1 MERYRRDSRD
11 SVVKSIDNG
20 LTVLEYLSSK
30 SEGVKIT
37 KICKDL
43 GINITAVYRILKTMK
58 KRGFVE
64 QDDETQKYQLGLRAQ
79 LLGILAMNQTNL
91 YKYGLASL
99 NEICKSTLETANLV
113 IRDRWEGVYIS
124 QVESQNALRVANQM
138 GSRVPLYCT
147 AAGKVLLAY
156 MDNEHRQRYYEEMP
170 LIPLTP
176 NTLGSVEELEKEI
189 TAIRETDIAYDREEQ
204 ALGEACIAAPVF
216 NHSGEIVAAISISS
230 PATRL
235 TNERMEE
242 FSLLLINE
250 GKRLSQRLGFPE
262 ENKIMAKA
270 I

>member
-1 MERYRRDSRD
+1 MERYGGKSI
-11 SVVKSIDNG
+11 VKSIDNA
-20 LTVLEYLSSK
+20 LTVLEYLSSR
-30 SEGVKIT
+30 SEGEKLTNIY
-37 KICKDL
+37 KDL
-43 GINITAVYRILKTMK
+43 GINITAVHRILKTMK

-64 QDDETQKYQLGLRAQ
+64 QDVETQKYQLGLRAQ

-91 YKYGLASL
+91 HKYGLASL
-99 NEICKSTLETANLV
+99 NKICKSTLETANLV
-113 IRDRWEGVYIS
+113 IRDRWEGVYIL

-156 MDNEHRQRYYEEMP
+156 MANGYRQRYYEETA
-170 LIPLTP
+170 LISLTP

-189 TAIRETDIAYDREEQ
+189 TAIRETNIAYDREEQ

-250 GKRLSQRLGFPE
+250 GKRFSQRLGFPK